1 MYQLLVHTHSGL
13 RWVVL
18 ATLII
23 VIVNSIGK
31 TNGSRAFTNK
41 DRRLSMMAL
50 IFVHLQLIIGLIL
63 YFISPL
69 VIFSGESMKNEILR
83 FYLVEHLSLML
94 VAIILI
100 TVGYSRAKR
109 AIDEG
114 KKFKNILVFYLIGL
128 ILILI
133 SIPWPFRFDTA
144 GWF

>member
-13 RWVVL
+13 RWIVLLTLVV
-18 ATLII
+18 A
-23 VIVNSIGK
+23 IVNAIGK
-31 TNGSRAFTNK
+31 TDGSRAFRNK
-41 DRRLSMMAL
+41 DRRLSLMAL

-69 VIFSGESMKNEILR
+69 VIFAGESMKNAILR
-83 FYLVEHLSLML
+83 FYLVEHILLML
-94 VAIILI
+94 VSIILI
-100 TVGYSRAKR
+100 TVGFSRAKR

-128 ILILI
+128 VLILI